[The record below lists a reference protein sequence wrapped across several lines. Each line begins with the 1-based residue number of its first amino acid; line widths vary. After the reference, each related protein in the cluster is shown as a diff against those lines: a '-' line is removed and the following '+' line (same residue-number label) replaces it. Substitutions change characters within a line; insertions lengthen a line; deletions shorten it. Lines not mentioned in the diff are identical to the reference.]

1 MSNLTEEQKEYIEEN
16 YKLGK
21 EKLAETLSVPYKYV
35 DNHFSFSLYRNPK
48 VKEWLYG
55 EIYKLADT
63 GMTKNDIGDRLNISR
78 TTVKNV
84 LIKRKA
90 TEPLNREENTVYSF
104 IKKCAKEAKN
114 NIIDL
119 KLEKCNDIE
128 ILAALENKNLVK
140 VLPIEKEKYKR
151 IVLTE
156 AQ

>member
-1 MSNLTEEQKEYIEEN
+1 MSNLTEEQKEFIEEN

-21 EKLAETLSVPYKYV
+21 AKLAETLRVPYEYV
-35 DNHFSFSLYRNPK
+35 NNHFNFSLYKNPK
-48 VKEWLYG
+48 IKDWLYN
-55 EIYKLADT
+55 EIYKLADA
-63 GMTKNDIGDRLNISR
+63 GMSKMDIGDRLNISQ

-90 TEPLNREENTVYSF
+90 IEPLNREENTVYSF
-104 IKKCAKEAKN
+104 IKKCVQEAKN

-140 VLPIEKEKYKR
+140 VLPIEKEKCKR
-151 IVLTE
+151 IVLME